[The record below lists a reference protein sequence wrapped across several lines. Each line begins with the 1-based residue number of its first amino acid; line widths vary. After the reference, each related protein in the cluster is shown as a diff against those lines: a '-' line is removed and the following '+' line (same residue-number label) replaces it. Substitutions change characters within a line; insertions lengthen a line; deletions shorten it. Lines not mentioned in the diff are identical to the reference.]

1 MDIKKA
7 KIITVDSEV
16 ISDGQFR
23 FSEKELCI
31 YCGYKCKRHA
41 EHLRPMHKSCMLR
54 NRNKKT
60 KFGLRPSDSFGE
72 IEHVITKLGKMGI
85 SFEKLVANSSF

>member
-7 KIITVDSEV
+7 KIIRVDTEV
-16 ISDGQFR
+16 IGENSFK
-23 FSEKELCI
+23 FSERELCI
-31 YCGYKCKRHA
+31 YCGYKCKRKE
-41 EHLRPMHKSCMLR
+41 EHLRPMHTTCMLR

-60 KFGLRPSDSFGE
+60 KFGLLPSDSFGE

-85 SFEKLVANSSF
+85 SQS